1 MKLTAI
7 LMTGCLAL
15 ALLGCQKAVVKPPI
29 AKSAESP
36 KALDAYA
43 NATSQ
48 KTAPRAPLA
57 AKIEQT
63 VLFDFDD
70 FSIGSEAAQILDE
83 VARVSKGRVLYLTG
97 ATCSLGS
104 DSYNYDL
111 GLKRA
116 QAVRSYLESKLVKV
130 GGVKSI
136 GENDPVSLTD
146 LRLNRRVVVRSSK
159 K

>member
-1 MKLTAI
+1 MKLTKV

-15 ALLGCQKAVVKPPI
+15 ALFGCQKAVTKLPI
-29 AKSAESP
+29 AKNAESQ
-36 KALDAYA
+36 KSLEAYA
-43 NATSQ
+43 DATSQ

-70 FSIGSEAAQILDE
+70 FRITPETAKILDE
-83 VARVSKGRVLYLTG
+83 VARASKGRVLYLTG

-111 GLKRA
+111 GMKRA
-116 QAVRSYLESKLVKV
+116 LEVRAYLELKGVKV
-130 GGVKSI
+130 GGVKSL

-146 LRLNRRVVVRSSK
+146 LRLNRRAVVRSNSF
-159 K
+159 